1 MVVRAANAATRR
13 RPRPQITQAS
23 VIPAP
28 TNGVDARVSLAA
40 GDMSVCPYAYNIMPD
55 EAGMRV
61 RLGYREF
68 VLDVE
73 DGTSFGVSTIIPME
87 GIAGADD
94 KLFAVTNEGIFDVTA
109 YDTAPTKKATFTANT
124 SAHAGY
130 GTFVNYVN
138 QAGAQ
143 FIYYADNLNGL
154 WFYTVSTGAWAAVTN
169 ITGVDETDICGI
181 VVFRY

>member
-68 VLDVE
+68 VLEVE
-73 DGTSFGVSTIIPME
+73 GAGTSYGVSTIIPME

-94 KLFAVTNEGIFDVTA
+94 KLFAVTNEGIFDVTS
-109 YDTAPTKKATFTANT
+109 YNTTPTKKQILLLILLLTQGMVLLLIMLIKQAHSLFTT
-124 SAHAGY
+124 P
-130 GTFVNYVN
+130 
-138 QAGAQ
+138 
-143 FIYYADNLNGL
+143 I
-154 WFYTVSTGAWAAVTN
+154 
-169 ITGVDETDICGI
+169 I
-181 VVFRY
+181 

>member
-68 VLDVE
+68 VLEVE
-73 DGTSFGVSTIIPME
+73 GAGTSYGVSTIIPME
-87 GIAGADD
+87 GIVPESLQTITILGA
-94 KLFAVTNEGIFDVTA
+94 IFVVIGSIMTA
-109 YDTAPTKKATFTANT
+109 TLK
-124 SAHAGY
+124 SRG
-130 GTFVNYVN
+130 
-138 QAGAQ
+138 
-143 FIYYADNLNGL
+143 
-154 WFYTVSTGAWAAVTN
+154 
-169 ITGVDETDICGI
+169 
-181 VVFRY
+181 